1 MRFLLLLALL
11 ALSACAL
18 ASASASASSLLAD
31 AEAESASATESASA
45 VALPGFRE
53 AIAQQLRFFA
63 QTSYCSVD
71 SVTQWSCPTCKQGSL
86 SNFKLTHKFFDANTN
101 TFGFAGLAPAAGEN
115 IIVFS
120 FRGATP
126 SAGRNWITDLN
137 AQRMPYPGLRGATVH
152 KGFYNAYLSIA
163 RQVNLAAKSLLANCQ
178 GCHIYVTGHSL
189 GAAIAT
195 LAAADLFALTPDLT
209 LYTFGSPRVGDLAFA
224 TYFDKIVPDTY
235 RIVHNKDL
243 VPHLPQR
250 FLGFRHVSREIWYY
264 GEAGAEFKQCN
275 GGEDDSCSNSVNLHV
290 DEHSIKDHAMY
301 LDQPMGC
308 RPADLS
314 RMGLIS
320 MIEEAVE
327 IAPSSSPMEKLK
339 AKYTD
344 QAVLLE
350 IETENSKSK
359 ADAELDALEAEA
371 DFKSQR
377 MKLSGGRQVFPARLL
392 DPLSKPGIRALEN
405 VFHKVQ
411 TNWSKLPVSWNPKIK
426 EETTE
431 DRWNRKY
438 PEPK

>member
-1 MRFLLLLALL
+1 MRVVLLLALL
-11 ALSACAL
+11 ALSGVAFAHGSELAL
-18 ASASASASSLLAD
+18 DMEEGVESSM
-31 AEAESASATESASA
+31 E
-45 VALPGFRE
+45 VQLPGYRE
-53 AIAQQLRFFA
+53 QIAQQLRYFA

-71 SVTQWSCPTCKQGSL
+71 SVTQWACPVCKQGSL

-152 KGFYNAYLSIA
+152 KGFYNSYLSIA

-189 GAAIAT
+189 GGAIAT

-209 LYTFGSPRVGDLAFA
+209 LYTFGSPRVGDQAFA

-243 VPHLPQR
+243 VAHIPQR
-250 FLGFRHVSREIWYY
+250 FLGFRHVSREVWYY
-264 GEAGAEFKQCN
+264 TEAGSEFKQCN

-290 DEHSIKDHAMY
+290 DEFSIKDHAVY

-320 MIEEAVE
+320 LIEESVE
-327 IAPSSSPMEKLK
+327 VTPSSSPMEKLK

-344 QAVLLE
+344 QAVLIEL
-350 IETENSKSK
+350 ETERSKE
-359 ADAELDALEAEA
+359 DAELDALEAEA
-371 DFKSQR
+371 DAKAQR
-377 MKLSGGRQVFPARLL
+377 LKLSGGVEVFPARVL
-392 DPLSKPGIRALEN
+392 DPMSKPGIRELEN

-426 EETTE
+426 EETAE
-431 DRWNRKY
+431 DRWNRQY